1 MASITTELSG
11 LASRYATALFE
22 LADEAK
28 SLDAVA
34 EDLRGVQALLN
45 ESADLRRLVG
55 SPVIG
60 RADQARAITAVLDR
74 AGVSPLTRK
83 FIGVVTAK
91 RRLFALDAMIKAYLA
106 ELARRRGEV
115 TADVI
120 AAIPLTPAQTNS
132 LTDQLKRLVGAK
144 VTVNLTVDPSLLG
157 GMIVKVGSR
166 MIDSSVRTKLGKLQ
180 LAMKG
185 VG

>member
-1 MASITTELSG
+1 MASETTELSG

-34 EDLRGVQALLN
+34 EDLRNIQTLLRDS
-45 ESADLRRLVG
+45 EELRRLVI
-55 SPVIG
+55 SPLIS
-60 RADQARAITAVLDR
+60 REDQARAVNAVLDR
-74 AGVSPLTRK
+74 AGISGLTRK
-83 FIGVVTAK
+83 FISVVTAK
-91 RRLFALDAMIKAYLA
+91 RRLFALEAMIKAYLA
-106 ELARRRGEV
+106 ELARRRGEI

-132 LTDQLKRLVGAK
+132 LTDQLKRLVGSK

-166 MIDSSVRTKLGKLQ
+166 MIDSSLRTKLSKLQ